1 MSAPFA
7 PSMPA
12 GSHEMRDYYSNQ
24 GPPRSTPHTAPSI
37 TPYLGLRA
45 RLSQI
50 WINRWT
56 ILLLLVLARTLI
68 AIGSINDNLAS
79 ARREALSACSDVES
93 MGSAMASMPHYM
105 SQGVNELTAKGVEKS
120 VNGLMSMTELSVT
133 AVEEMVVFI
142 IGMMTNTYL
151 CLITFAV
158 TGSLQSVIGVIDSAQ
173 DDFNKLGST
182 VGGEIGDTLKKFTDA
197 YQKAADNLN
206 GVTVF
211 GQTGSEIL
219 PDPPSVTKQIDGL
232 KNFKLPADLDAGLQK
247 LNGSLPTF
255 EQVKNLTES
264 AIRLP
269 FEKVKE
275 LIREEMGNYTFDRS
289 VFPVPAKE
297 QLTFC
302 SDNNGINDFF
312 DKLADLAELAK
323 KIFIAVLVIAAVLV
337 MIPMAWREIKRWRHQ
352 QERSQLIHAA
362 ATDPMDVVYLVSRP
376 YTSTAGIK
384 LARSS
389 VNQPSVATHRQQLI
403 RWAVAYATSDAALF
417 VLTLAV
423 AGLFAC
429 LCQIILLR
437 SLQSQTPQL
446 TQQVGAFADKVV
458 AQLNNASEQ
467 WAIGTNG
474 AIEVTNKDINENM
487 LGWVDIA
494 TAAINDTLNTFVDE
508 THKVLEKT
516 FGDTPLRDPIEEVL
530 NCLILLK
537 VQGIQKAIT
546 WVHDNA
552 KVNFPVL
559 PTDTFSLGAVASLA
573 SDSSNPDESFLA
585 TPGDKASDKISGA
598 VERFMRAL
606 EDGIRTEAIIS
617 TFVLLI
623 WVVVALM
630 GVARA
635 LMQWSSHSKTRG
647 EGGAPPVEY
656 PTMAQTQVPSR
667 DFTSDN
673 QDRFVDIPLASVNN
687 ARQFEPAPEY
697 TERIEAKNDSR
708 QQNPFIVSDDDSEQF
723 QDRKLGLEDQRSRN
737 EISRGSVWWPM
748 GETKI

>member
-24 GPPRSTPHTAPSI
+24 GPPRSAPHTAPSI

-120 VNGLMSMTELSVT
+120 VNGLMSMTDLSVT
-133 AVEEMVVFI
+133 AVEEIVVFV

-158 TGSLQSVIGVIDSAQ
+158 TGSLRSVIGVIESSQQ
-173 DDFNKLGST
+173 DINKLGSS
-182 VGGEIGDTLKKFTDA
+182 VGGEIGDSIKKFTDA
-197 YQKAADNLN
+197 YKKVADNLN
-206 GVTVF
+206 SVSILGTKSP
-211 GQTGSEIL
+211 TIL
-219 PDPPSVTKQIDGL
+219 PDAPDLTKQLDEL
-232 KNFKLPADLDAGLQK
+232 KNFKLPADLDADLQK
-247 LNGSLPTF
+247 LNSSLPTF
-255 EQVKNLTES
+255 EQVKNVTES
-264 AIRLP
+264 VIRLP
-269 FEKVKE
+269 FEKLKDVM
-275 LIREEMGNYTFDRS
+275 REEMGNYTFDRS
-289 VFPVPAKE
+289 VFPIPAKE

-302 SDNNGINDFF
+302 SDNDGINDFF
-312 DKLADLAELAK
+312 DELADLAELAK
-323 KIFIAVLVIAAVLV
+323 KIFIAVLLVAAVAV
-337 MIPMAWREIKRWRHQ
+337 MIPMGWREIKRWRKQ
-352 QERSQLIHAA
+352 QARSQLVNSAA
-362 ATDPMDVVYLVSRP
+362 NDPMDVVYLVSRP
-376 YTSTAGIK
+376 YTSSMGIK
-384 LARSS
+384 LAGTN
-389 VNQPSVATHRQQLI
+389 VHQPAAATRRQELI
-403 RWAVAYATSDAALF
+403 RWTVAYATSDAALF

-429 LCQIILLR
+429 LCQVILLR
-437 SLQSQTPQL
+437 SLQSRTPQL
-446 TQQVGAFADKVV
+446 TQQVGAFADKVI

-474 AIEVTNKDINENM
+474 AIEVTNKDINTNM
-487 LGWVDIA
+487 LGWVNTA
-494 TAAINDTLNTFVDE
+494 TTAVNDTLNTFVTE
-508 THKVLEKT
+508 TDKLLNET
-516 FGDTPLRDPIEEVL
+516 FGATPLQDPIKEVL
-530 NCLILLK
+530 NCLVLLK
-537 VQGIQKAIT
+537 VAGVQKALT

-552 KVNFPVL
+552 KVEFPLL
-559 PTDTFSLGAVASLA
+559 PNDTFTLGAVASIA
-573 SDSSNPDESFLA
+573 SNSSSPDDSFLA
-585 TPGDKASDKISGA
+585 TPGDKASDKISTA
-598 VERFMRAL
+598 VNRFIHTL

-617 TFVLLI
+617 TFVLLV

-630 GVARA
+630 GVLRA
-635 LMQWSSHSKTRG
+635 LTLWFSHSKTRG
-647 EGGAPPVEY
+647 EGGAPPNEY
-656 PTMAQTQVPSR
+656 PAMTQPR

-673 QDRFVDIPLASVNN
+673 QDRFVNVPLTKVNN

-697 TERIEAKNDSR
+697 SERVDPNHDNR
-708 QQNPFIVSDDDSEQF
+708 NRNPFLVGDDADEEPRDQKS
-723 QDRKLGLEDQRSRN
+723 GLYKQTTGDGLNRE
-737 EISRGSVWWPM
+737 SVRWPM
-748 GETKI
+748 GDNKI

>member
-68 AIGSINDNLAS
+68 AIGSINDNLTS

-133 AVEEMVVFI
+133 AVEETVVFV

-158 TGSLQSVIGVIDSAQ
+158 TGSLRSVIGVIDSSQ
-173 DDFNKLGST
+173 DDINKLGSQI
-182 VGGEIGDTLKKFTDA
+182 GGDIGDSLKKFTDA
-197 YQKAADNLN
+197 YKKAADTLN
-206 GVTVF
+206 SVNIIGD
-211 GQTGSEIL
+211 GGSTIL
-219 PDPPSVTKQIDGL
+219 PDAPDLTKQLDQL
-232 KNFKLPADLDAGLQK
+232 KNFKLPADLDADLQK

-255 EQVKNLTES
+255 EQVKNVTEG
-264 AIRLP
+264 AIRFP
-269 FEKVKE
+269 FEKLKD
-275 LIREEMGNYTFDRS
+275 LMREEMGNYTFDRS

-297 QLTFC
+297 QLIFC
-302 SDNNGINDFF
+302 SDDQGINDFF
-312 DKLADLAELAK
+312 NKLEHLAELAK
-323 KIFIAVLVIAAVLV
+323 KIFIAVLIVAAVAV
-337 MIPMAWREIKRWRHQ
+337 MIPMAWREVKRWRHQ
-352 QERSQLIHAA
+352 QARSQLVNSA
-362 ATDPMDVVYLVSRP
+362 ATDSMDVVYLVSRP
-376 YTSTAGIK
+376 YTSTMGAK
-384 LARSS
+384 LAGSN
-389 VNQPSVATHRQQLI
+389 VYQPSAATRRQQLI
-403 RWAVAYATSDAALF
+403 RWTVAYATSDAALL

-429 LCQIILLR
+429 LCQLILLK

-446 TQQVGAFADKVV
+446 SNQVGAFADKVV

-474 AIEVTNKDINENM
+474 ALEATNKEINDNM

-494 TAAINDTLNTFVDE
+494 TTAVNDTLNTFVNQ
-508 THKVLEKT
+508 TNKVLDEA
-516 FGDTPLRDPIEEVL
+516 FGDGPLRDPIREVV
-530 NCLILLK
+530 NCLVLLK
-537 VQGIQKAIT
+537 VKGIQSALT

-552 KVNFPVL
+552 KVDL
-559 PTDTFSLGAVASLA
+559 PLLPNDTFTLGAVASIA
-573 SDSSNPDESFLA
+573 SDSSSPDDSFLA
-585 TPGDKASDKISGA
+585 TPGDKASDKITAA
-598 VERFMRAL
+598 VQRFIRSL

-617 TFVLLI
+617 TFVLLV

-630 GVARA
+630 GAARA
-635 LMQWSSHSKTRG
+635 LMLWFSHSKTRG
-647 EGGAPPVEY
+647 EGGAPPTEFRG
-656 PTMAQTQVPSR
+656 MAQTQVHSR
-667 DFTSDN
+667 DFTSDD
-673 QDRFVDIPLASVNN
+673 QDRFVDVPLTNVNN
-687 ARQFEPAPEY
+687 TRQFEPAPEY
-697 TERIEAKNDSR
+697 SERVEVKRDNR
-708 QQNPFIVSDDDSEQF
+708 HRNPFAVGDDDDQEYQDQKVGLHEQ
-723 QDRKLGLEDQRSRN
+723 RN
-737 EISRGSVWWPM
+737 MNGVNRESVRWPM
-748 GETKI
+748 GDNKI